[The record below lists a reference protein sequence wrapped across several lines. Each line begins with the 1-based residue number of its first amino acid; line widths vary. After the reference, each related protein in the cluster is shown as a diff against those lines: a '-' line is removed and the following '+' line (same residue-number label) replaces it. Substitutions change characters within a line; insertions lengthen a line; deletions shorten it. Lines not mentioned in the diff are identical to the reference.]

1 MKSLGAFDRFFSF
14 PFFLIFFFIF
24 GGVCTGQRWAKDALG
39 YTETSEEA
47 AMSREKP
54 LMLGFSSEKPAA
66 VLT

>member
-14 PFFLIFFFIF
+14 PFFFFINF